1 MILSISKKVPGQPW
15 VMTSG
20 VGLGP
25 FPFSWMKWMPRPS
38 TSVLKWEKELIRFS
52 WPRQSNLVRQYST
65 NSLT

>member
-15 VMTSG
+15 VMTG
-20 VGLGP
+20 GMGLGP